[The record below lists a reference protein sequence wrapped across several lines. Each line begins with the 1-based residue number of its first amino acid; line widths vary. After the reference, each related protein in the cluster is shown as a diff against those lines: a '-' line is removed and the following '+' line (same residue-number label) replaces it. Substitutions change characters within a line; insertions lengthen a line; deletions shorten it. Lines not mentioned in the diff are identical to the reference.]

1 MQISEKIHRQ
11 PYILQSKTVGFEESV
26 ENLTP
31 VIWWLLN
38 FLFIYKKWKNNQTR
52 KREVKKESTYRHLE
66 AVSWAVSIIEALNE
80 ICFSFSFTGW
90 NISISHGTIFC

>member
-1 MQISEKIHRQ
+1 MVAQFSIQLKEMKSD
-11 PYILQSKTVGFEESV
+11 LA
-26 ENLTP
+26 
-31 VIWWLLN
+31 
-38 FLFIYKKWKNNQTR
+38 KWK
-52 KREVKKESTYRHLE
+52 KKSAYRHLE